1 MKRARAKETTEA
13 KDIETREGMS
23 KQIAEANFL
32 AKQSRELKEKRTKDE
47 KDEKHRLLLQRKE
60 MAKERAKERKE
71 ERKRGEEEKKA
82 ALALAALE
90 VPTNKGVCWDRSHS
104 WWKVQLCAHRKT
116 WHLGCFG
123 FDDHTKAVA
132 AYSRHTSMTKT
143 ELEALDNA

>member
-1 MKRARAKETTEA
+1 VQLSAYGKQWHLGCFGFDDHTKAVAAYSRHTSMTKTEL
-13 KDIETREGMS
+13 
-23 KQIAEANFL
+23 EAL
-32 AKQSRELKEKRTKDE
+32 D
-47 KDEKHRLLLQRKE
+47 
-60 MAKERAKERKE
+60 KERAKERKE
-71 ERKRGEEEKKA
+71 ERKRVKEEKKA

-104 WWKVQLCAHRKT
+104 CWKVQLCAHGKT

-143 ELEALDNA
+143 ELEALDKRR